1 MDKNKP
7 QLDLTKLTPEQRA
20 QLDAYNQSQEQLAA
34 IKDIADMTQ
43 ESINLLEKNDPNANL
58 EKMGALL
65 VDMRG
70 ALRDLNDKEAPE
82 QPDNTQPVIDAIS
95 KLEKALT
102 AAVSAQK
109 APVVNVPKADAP
121 VVNVDAPDFSK
132 VEKILK
138 TDLPKAFEQAI
149 QGIVIPEQDDTATN
163 ELLSSIYEQLASID
177 TAVRMQPQ
185 APTTVAVTNPDGSLI
200 GGSSSS
206 GGNVLADYGI
216 QAISEDATYK
226 YFFFEDSSANWYVL
240 RKHLTNAT
248 FSYAK
253 GTGGYAS
260 VYVDATS
267 GPSGSPT
274 YGSKGTIF

>member
-1 MDKNKP
+1 MNNSKP
-7 QLDLTKLTPEQRA
+7 KLDLTKLTSEQRSQLSAYHQGQA
-20 QLDAYNQSQEQLAA
+20 QLQAL
-34 IKDIADMTQ
+34 KDIADMTG
-43 ESINLLEKNDPNANL
+43 EVINLLDKQANQEGIDKL
-58 EKMGALL
+58 GVLL
-65 VDMRG
+65 LDMRES
-70 ALRDLNDKEAPE
+70 LNQLNAKEAPE
-82 QPDNTQPVIDAIS
+82 QPDTSKPVIDAIS
-95 KLEKALT
+95 KLERALT
-102 AAVSAQK
+102 DAVSAQK
-109 APVVNVPKADAP
+109 APIVNVPKADAP

-132 VEKILK
+132 VERILK

-248 FSYAK
+248 FGYAK